1 MEKILL
7 SIFVPCHNEENNI
20 TNTLNN
26 IKDGIQN
33 ISYEVLVS
41 DDASKDKTINMVEKF
56 KTENPNINVKVFTNE
71 INKGIG
77 FNYYAT
83 AHKAAGKYYM
93 LINGDAVDPPEEIKK
108 IVSNIGKSDMILTYI
123 IDPRGIFRRTLS
135 RLFVFIINLI
145 TFNNIKYYN
154 GSNVHLLENVKLYS
168 GGSSGFGYQA
178 ELITSQITQ
187 KKTYTE
193 VEIEQYSSSATS
205 ESLTPG
211 SVPSVITSIIIIFLR
226 QLIYLVKKILNIK

>member
-20 TNTLNN
+20 TNTLHN
-26 IKDGIQN
+26 IKKGIQN
-33 ISYEVLVS
+33 INYEILVA
-41 DDASKDKTINMVEKF
+41 DDDSKDKTIEMVENF
-56 KTENPNINVKVFTNE
+56 KKKNLDMNIKVFRNK

-83 AHKAAGKYYM
+83 AHKALGKYYM
-93 LINGDAVDPPEEIKK
+93 LINGDEVDPPEEIKK
-108 IVSNIGKSDMILTYI
+108 IVSNIGRSDMILTYL

-135 RLFVFIINLI
+135 RMFVMIINLI

-178 ELITSQITQ
+178 ELITAQLRQ
-187 KKTYTE
+187 KKTYI
-193 VEIEQYSSSATS
+193 EIEIAQYSSTGTS
-205 ESLTPG
+205 ESLTLG
-211 SVPSVITSIIIIFLR
+211 SIPRVITSIIIIFFK
-226 QLIYLVKKILNIK
+226 QIIYLTKKILNVK

>member
-93 LINGDAVDPPEEIKK
+93 LINFYYQVVKQ
-108 IVSNIGKSDMILTYI
+108 IL
-123 IDPRGIFRRTLS
+123 
-135 RLFVFIINLI
+135 
-145 TFNNIKYYN
+145 
-154 GSNVHLLENVKLYS
+154 
-168 GGSSGFGYQA
+168 
-178 ELITSQITQ
+178 
-187 KKTYTE
+187 
-193 VEIEQYSSSATS
+193 
-205 ESLTPG
+205 
-211 SVPSVITSIIIIFLR
+211 
-226 QLIYLVKKILNIK
+226 